1 MKSIRQIIQELDEED
16 VQNVNFQRI
25 MNILDA
31 GEMSE
36 ASMYNEFENVL

>member
-16 VQNVNFQRI
+16 MQNVNFQRI

-31 GEMSE
+31 EEMSE
-36 ASMYNEFENVL
+36 ASMHNELENVL